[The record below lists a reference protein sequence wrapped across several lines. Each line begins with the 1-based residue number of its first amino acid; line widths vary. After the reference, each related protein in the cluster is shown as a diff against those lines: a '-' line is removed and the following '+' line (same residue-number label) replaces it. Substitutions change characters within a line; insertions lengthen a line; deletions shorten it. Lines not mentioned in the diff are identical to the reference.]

1 MNENRFTYKEVLGL
15 RFPTSLMGQSRAYSH
30 IYYVDGLLIDTGH
43 PRKRKDVLKAVDGL
57 PVKQIF
63 ITHHHEDHSGNI
75 PELQRKFNCKVY
87 SSTLCAQY
95 MKDPPPLTFAQKLYW
110 GIRGPY
116 HDLIPLEGTFK
127 TENYEFQ
134 LIPIPGHAAD
144 MLALYEPNKRWLFS
158 ADLYINSRIG
168 YYITTESIKEQIESI
183 NRILE
188 LDFDVMFCSHNPQL
202 TNGKVKLKEKLDFL
216 EDFVKDVMKLS
227 DKGHQPKEIFKLLKL
242 KELKTIKFLSSG
254 ELSKMNMVK
263 SVLRD
268 Y

>member
-1 MNENRFTYKEVLGL
+1 MDNRFTYDEVIGL
-15 RFPTSLMGQSRAYSH
+15 RFPTSLLGQSRAFSH
-30 IYYVDGLLIDTGH
+30 IYFIDGLLIDTGH
-43 PRKRKDVLKAVDGL
+43 PRKRKEIIRAVKNL
-57 PVKQIF
+57 PVKQLF

-75 PELQRKFNCKVY
+75 PELQQKFNCIVY
-87 SSTLCAQY
+87 SSALCAQY

-110 GIRGPY
+110 GTRGPY
-116 HDLIPLEGTFK
+116 HDLIPVEDTIK

-134 LIPIPGHAAD
+134 LISIPGHAND

-183 NRILE
+183 KKVLE

-202 TNGKVKLKEKLDFL
+202 ENGKAKLKEKLDFL
-216 EDFVKDVMKLS
+216 EGFVEDVMKLRNQ
-227 DKGHQPKEIFKLLKL
+227 GHQPKEIFKLLKL

>member
-1 MNENRFTYKEVLGL
+1 
-15 RFPTSLMGQSRAYSH
+15 
-30 IYYVDGLLIDTGH
+30 
-43 PRKRKDVLKAVDGL
+43 
-57 PVKQIF
+57 
-63 ITHHHEDHSGNI
+63 
-75 PELQRKFNCKVY
+75 
-87 SSTLCAQY
+87 
-95 MKDPPPLTFAQKLYW
+95 
-110 GIRGPY
+110 
-116 HDLIPLEGTFK
+116 
-127 TENYEFQ
+127 
-134 LIPIPGHAAD
+134 

-216 EDFVKDVMKLS
+216 EDFVKDVMRLS